1 MWSSLNRFLKWS
13 HLPHLSITIM
23 TRSYRIALLIE
34 QIISSLRPRRL
45 LCNKSVLATHHH
57 LSGITQSTSSTSR
70 TWSMSSPYWRTLTDS
85 CLTRWLVHSIMY
97 ILLWLMHCT
106 WREKLP
112 TSSRSVAVNTRCLF
126 LIWVTYVVIVRI
138 ETGILS
144 TIYCT
149 YLS

>member
-1 MWSSLNRFLKWS
+1 MWSSLNRFLQWS
-13 HLPHLSITIM
+13 HLSHLSITIM

-34 QIISSLRPRRL
+34 QVISALRPRRL
-45 LCNKSVLATHHH
+45 LCNKSVLTTHHH

-70 TWSMSSPYWRTLTDS
+70 TWPMCSRYWRTLTDS

-97 ILLWLMHCT
+97 ILLWIM

-112 TSSRSVAVNTRCLF
+112 TSSRSVAVNTGCLF